1 MNRAQRL
8 QEILKTAARQRELLR
23 SGDLAGVERLQRE
36 RQELLGGLQI
46 SDGLS
51 EDEKSTVSQLLAL
64 DREMRWLL
72 GSRQGE
78 IQEKL
83 HKIQT
88 LRKLLRSDQ
97 PSRGR
102 SRERLSFRV

>member
-23 SGDLAGVERLQRE
+23 SGDLTGVERLQRE

-51 EDEKSTVSQLLAL
+51 EDEKSTVAQLLAL

-72 GSRQGE
+72 GSRQTE

-83 HKIQT
+83 QKIQT
-88 LRKLLRSDQ
+88 LRKLLRSNQ

-102 SRERLSFRV
+102 SREGLSFRV